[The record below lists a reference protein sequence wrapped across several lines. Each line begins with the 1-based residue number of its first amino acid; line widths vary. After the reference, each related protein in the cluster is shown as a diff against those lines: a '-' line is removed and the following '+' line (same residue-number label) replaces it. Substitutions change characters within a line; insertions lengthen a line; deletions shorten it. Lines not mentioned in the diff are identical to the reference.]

1 MFSDFPFLALFARI
15 GVKISDLSEN
25 KFVWEGEEILAY
37 TSSVNTS
44 LFIALDTNSLIN
56 RKGQQIEDF
65 LLCFLSH
72 MILYIVVKQYLINT
86 FLSLAVSP
94 IYRVFQTLDT
104 GPVSAEKLSQLFA
117 WKSHI
122 TTTGGHRATSS
133 KNSLFL
139 SLNFL
144 ISGNYFSIEFEWSEN
159 ALISVKEETLFC
171 IPVKQRTEFRIS

>member
-1 MFSDFPFLALFARI
+1 MCYGSTKSSWFEVANSNSSNSYI
-15 GVKISDLSEN
+15 
-25 KFVWEGEEILAY
+25 
-37 TSSVNTS
+37 SSVSQHKTS
-44 LFIALDTNSLIN
+44 YVAITYRFLTFFSQL
-56 RKGQQIEDF
+56 EDF

-104 GPVSAEKLSQLFA
+104 GPVSAEKWSQLFA

-144 ISGNYFSIEFEWSEN
+144 ISGNYFSIEFEWREN
-159 ALISVKEETLFC
+159 ALISVEEETLFC
-171 IPVKQRTEFRIS
+171 IPVKQRTEFCIS